1 MVACSSAARSTAR
14 DMCPAWRDVTVDIT
28 PLAWPPSV
36 SSRPSSTS
44 SHNYDHSE
52 QDKNVPSTASPP
64 SRTTDTFDDIFHAD
78 LALPPPAAAKAD

>member
-36 SSRPSSTS
+36 SSPSSTS
-44 SHNYDHSE
+44 SHNYAHSD

-64 SRTTDTFDDIFHAD
+64 ASTDTLDDIFHAD

>member
-1 MVACSSAARSTAR
+1 MVACSTAARSTAR

-28 PLAWPPSV
+28 LLAWPPSV

-44 SHNYDHSE
+44 SHNYAHSE
-52 QDKNVPSTASPP
+52 QDKNVPSTPSPP
-64 SRTTDTFDDIFHAD
+64 SSTDTLDDIFHAD